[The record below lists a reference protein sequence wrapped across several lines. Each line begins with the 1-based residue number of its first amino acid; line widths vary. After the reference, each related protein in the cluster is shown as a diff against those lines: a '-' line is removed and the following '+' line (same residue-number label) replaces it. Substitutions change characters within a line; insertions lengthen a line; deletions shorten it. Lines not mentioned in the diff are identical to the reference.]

1 MRRAPGLPALATGY
15 AGSVIARVWSCALAG
30 LKGEPVR
37 VEVDVHAGLPQT
49 TIVGLPDA
57 VVRESKDRIMA
68 AIRNAGFHYPK
79 ARVTVNLAPADIR
92 KAGPW
97 YDLPIAL
104 SVLRAS
110 GQLDVAVDEI
120 LAIGEVALD
129 GRLRFT
135 RGILPIAAAARA
147 HGFRQILVPA
157 ANGPE
162 AALVPGLSAIA
173 APDLLAVV
181 LHLLGKAPI
190 RPASAPQATA
200 EEVEYDDDLVHVRGQ
215 EHAKRALEIAAAGG
229 HNLLLTGP
237 PGAGK
242 TMLARCLPSILPP
255 LTREEAL
262 VVTSL
267 YSVAGAL
274 PEGLALLR
282 QRPFRSPHHTIS
294 FAGLVGGGSWPRPG
308 EISLAHHGVL
318 FLDEL
323 PEFEPRVLEAIRQ
336 PLEDRTVTIARAA
349 GSVTYPASFMFVAA
363 RNPCP
368 CGNAG
373 NPEHPCACTD
383 AAIRRY
389 RARIS
394 GPLLDRIDL
403 HVEVP
408 RLTETQLAADRR
420 AENSAAVRE
429 RVRRCREVQR
439 ERFADGDA
447 EREARDPA
455 WLLIRE
461 LRRRR
466 RLCNAEMTVSDLR
479 RHGRPERAAT
489 DLLRMA
495 VERLHLSARGYFRVL
510 KVARTIAD
518 LDGSPDIL
526 ARHVAEALQYRY
538 REPG

>member
-1 MRRAPGLPALATGY
+1 M
-15 AGSVIARVWSCALAG
+15 IARVWSCALAG

-37 VEVDVHAGLPQT
+37 VEVDVHPGLPQT
-49 TIVGLPDA
+49 TIVGLPDT
-57 VVRESKDRIMA
+57 VVRESKDRLMA
-68 AIRNAGFHYPK
+68 AIRNAGFTYPSG
-79 ARVTVNLAPADIR
+79 RVTVNLAPADIR

-104 SVLRAS
+104 SILHAS
-110 GQLDVAVDEI
+110 GQLNAATDEL

-129 GRLRFT
+129 GSLRFT
-135 RGILPIAAAARA
+135 RGILPVAAAARA
-147 HGFRQILVPA
+147 HGFRQILVPS

-162 AALVPGLSAIA
+162 AALVPGLRAIG

-181 LHLLGKAPI
+181 LHLRGKAPLPPAA
-190 RPASAPQATA
+190 RPTYGPAVQPY
-200 EEVEYDDDLVHVRGQ
+200 EDDLAAVRGQ

-255 LTREEAL
+255 LSHEEAL
-262 VVTSL
+262 VVTSI
-267 YSVAGAL
+267 YSIAGAL
-274 PEGLALLR
+274 PEGVALMQ

-308 EISLAHHGVL
+308 EISLAHRGVL

-323 PEFEPRVLEAIRQ
+323 PEFESRVLEAIRQ

-368 CGNAG
+368 CGYWG
-373 NPEHPCACTD
+373 DPDQPCRCSD
-383 AAIRRY
+383 AAVRRY
-389 RARIS
+389 DARLS

-408 RLTETQLAADRR
+408 RLALRQLVAPHDP
-420 AENSAAVRE
+420 EPSAAVRE
-429 RVRRCREVQR
+429 RVERCRDLQRRRFRATNR
-439 ERFADGDA
+439 ER
-447 EREARDPA
+447 RSPDPA
-455 WLLIRE
+455 YLLAAE
-461 LRRRR
+461 LRRRPTQ
-466 RLCNAEMTVSDLR
+466 CNAEMTVTET
-479 RHGRPERAAT
+479 RHHAKPEADAA
-489 DLLRMA
+489 DLLRTA
-495 VERLHLSARGYFRVL
+495 VRRLHLSARGYYRVL

-518 LDGSPDIL
+518 LDACSNVL
-526 ARHVAEALQYRY
+526 ARHVAEALQYRH
-538 REPG
+538 REAS